1 MYSSQ
6 LSFGAI
12 IRVINPH
19 NSSHVYGINMWSNT
33 FATSFR
39 KLITISINRDRN
51 IIMCS
56 FFVCFHFFLNN
67 YESLLSEFYEYLLLL
82 VIIIHRYVCK
92 QQTANLFDF
101 YYIISKVCHLFW
113 VLTVNTLQSQ
123 SNQENILWKPDIQY
137 NCIPLIITFIL
148 YLLDYIQICS

>member
-1 MYSSQ
+1 MRGSQ
-6 LSFGAI
+6 LSFWSI
-12 IRVINPH
+12 IRFINPH
-19 NSSHVYGINMWSNT
+19 NSSHIYGINIRSNT
-33 FATSFR
+33 LATTFR
-39 KLITISINRDRN
+39 ESITAFMDRNRN